1 MERFVVFTGC
11 HISRT
16 LFDMLKVD
24 LEMPSILFI
33 EEESA
38 IINTPF
44 IFEDKKEAIGVI
56 TSILGE
62 MTIVF
67 LLDISKSTVYLYKM
81 EDLVSISSLYLPRF
95 LKIYNVMYNK
105 EISSIDTI
113 KDIRGLE
120 IFQSQ
125 FMN

>member
-67 LLDISKSTVYLYKM
+67 LLDISKSTVYLYKV

-95 LKIYNVMYNK
+95 LKIYNVMYNE